1 MINRRC
7 SRTACP
13 HPAVATL
20 TFAYADSTVVLGP
33 MSARPEPGSY
43 DLCAEHTQKFSP
55 PRGWEVIRLP
65 GDISTPQP
73 SGDDLMLL
81 ADAVRK
87 AGLGVETPPAEPQV
101 ARRKGH
107 LSVIAD
113 PEDRSR

>member
-1 MINRRC
+1 
-7 SRTACP
+7 
-13 HPAVATL
+13 
-20 TFAYADSTVVLGP
+20 